1 MKKDNNNLKPRYLE
15 AIEKIRN
22 EYDAFYFENK
32 YGENTHKKEFELLSN
47 LKGDKVKNALSWI
60 KDCYDCYYKNEVH
73 IEFDYLIK
81 CVKNQ

>member
-60 KDCYDCYYKNEVH
+60 KDNYDCYYKNE
-73 IEFDYLIK
+73 IYTAFDYLIE